1 MGDDLQREFG
11 RMEGRIH
18 ALEANLQTIMSRF
31 DRLEGKIDEL
41 RQDKARL
48 IGAGW
53 VTKAFFGLFGAGT
66 ATALIKA
73 TAFIR

>member
-11 RMEGRIH
+11 RMEGRMQ
-18 ALEANLQTIMSRF
+18 ALETNQAAIMARF

-41 RQDKARL
+41 RQDKARVQ
-48 IGAGW
+48 GAGW